1 MTTPKET
8 RRIAQERMVEAI
20 SRHMAYL
27 HRLSTGQA
35 NKAVAIVN
43 RLGSDLAR
51 DVAERLEGLTPA
63 ELQAFAAGKYTTTR
77 LKGLRSLINGWAEQL
92 GKQLNEEVLTGL
104 KDLADNET
112 SYAHR
117 LLQSVLENPIA
128 AAPGAGVAYAAAMER
143 PALGQLVTEM
153 LDEIPERTRK
163 QVYSRIRQGIAQG
176 ETNGQIVRGLR
187 GTKALRYRDGIFQT
201 TRIAAERVVRT
212 GVNHVSNTAYAETWE
227 ATGVE
232 EVVDVAT
239 LDGRTSKY
247 CASVDGR
254 RHKVGTAH
262 PRPPYHPNCRTV
274 QIPSLAADIMG
285 ERPYVRA
292 FKPVS
297 EIPKDRRSKDMI
309 GQVSTKTRYPDWF
322 SRQPASFQREWL
334 GDTRYKLYKKGDYTI
349 DRFVDPVG
357 RQYSIAELEAR
368 DSETF
373 KEVFGSMAA

>member
-1 MTTPKET
+1 MATRKET
-8 RRIAQERMVEAI
+8 SRIAQERMVEAI
-20 SRHMAYL
+20 TRHMAYL

-35 NKAVAIVN
+35 NKAIAIVN

-51 DVAERLEGLTPA
+51 DVADRLEELTPA
-63 ELQAFAAGKYTTTR
+63 EMKAFAAGKYTTAR
-77 LKGLRSLINGWAEQL
+77 LKGLRSVINDWAEQL

-143 PALGQLVTEM
+143 PAMGQLVTEM

-309 GQVSTKTRYPDWF
+309 GQVSAKTRYPDWF